1 MFAQSSIGCD
11 PEIFVKQQGKYVS
24 AHGMVRGSKYEPYE
38 VEDGSVQVDGTALE
52 IGIIPASTSTEFLSR
67 IASVTK
73 QLEAMLPDDC
83 RLTYTP
89 TATYEKEYFDSL
101 PKEAVELGCDPDYN
115 AWMLTMNNRPHTDK
129 PIRTG
134 AGHIHIG
141 WTADKDPMS
150 EEHFLE
156 SSRIVRELDY
166 YLGVVSLDWDTDNE
180 RRELYGQAGAF
191 RPKSYGAEYRV
202 LSNAW
207 LVSQA
212 LTARVYGLVKMCLAN
227 IDAGIS
233 LVEKFDDLAVDIINS
248 SNTNWRTEH
257 PELLQYMTELGIY
270 K

>member
-1 MFAQSSIGCD
+1 MFAQASIGCD
-11 PEIFVKQQGKYVS
+11 PEIFVTRNGKYVS
-24 AHGMVRGSKYEPYE
+24 AHGMVKGNKRTPYE
-38 VEDGSVQVDGTALE
+38 VQDGSVQVDGTALE
-52 IGIIPASTSTEFLSR
+52 IGIIPASTATEFISR
-67 IASVTK
+67 IASVTQ
-73 QLEAMLPDDC
+73 QLEGMIPNDC
-83 RLTYTP
+83 TLTYTP
-89 TATYEKEYFDSL
+89 TATYEKDYFDSL
-101 PKEAVELGCDPDYN
+101 PKEAVELGCEPDFN
-115 AWMLTMNNRPHTDK
+115 AWSMTMNNRPHTTK

-141 WTADKDPMS
+141 WTSGKDEMT

-156 SSRIVRELDY
+156 SSKIIRELDY

-207 LVSQA
+207 LKSQA
-212 LTARVYGLVKMCLAN
+212 LTARVYGLVKLCLAN

-233 LVEKFDDLAVDIINS
+233 FVDTFGDAAVNIINN
-248 SNTNWRTEH
+248 SNASWKTEY
-257 PELLQYMTELGIY
+257 PEIFNYMVEVGVY